1 MRFRPLDNVFMHR
14 IIGGVLVSALTLG
27 NIAAIS
33 ATTIDKANQKINEA
47 SHDLENVNSTI
58 TQIEAEQ
65 DALQAQINELDGEL
79 VGLLLDIDILEDEIV
94 EKQAQID
101 QATIDLADAQAREE
115 KQYSD
120 MKLRIKYMYEHSQTG
135 TLQYILESESIADL
149 LNRVAYFNDVYDYD
163 REQLVAYQDTVQ
175 EVIDI
180 KGELERE
187 KDEMVELDENLS
199 HQSEELETL
208 LAQKRS
214 TMEDFDTQLASAKYL
229 AAQYKETIKKQNAII
244 AAEEARIA
252 REREAA
258 RLAAEAAARRE
269 AEEAARRAAAAAA
282 LAETGVNT
290 SGSGSDS
297 SSTTTPSTGTGSTTT
312 ETTYVDS
319 GKNPAQT
326 TNING
331 SDVVAYASQ
340 FIGNPYVWGGT
351 SLTNGCDCSGFV
363 MKIYEHYGIS
373 LPHSSL
379 AMRSCGQEVSYS
391 NAQPGDIICYAGHVA
406 LYAGGG
412 TIIGAQSSK
421 TGIAQVTATYK
432 SIITV
437 RRVI

>member
-1 MRFRPLDNVFMHR
+1 MRFRPLDTGFTRRLV
-14 IIGGVLVSALTLG
+14 GGVLISAMTLG
-27 NIAAIS
+27 NIAAAS

-47 SHDLENVNSTI
+47 SKDLNNVNSTI

-65 DALQAQINELDGEL
+65 DQLQKQIDDLDSEL

-94 EKQAQID
+94 EKQGQID
-101 QATIDLADAQAREE
+101 KATVDLASAQAREE

-135 TLQYILESESIADL
+135 TLQFILESESIADL

-175 EVIDI
+175 EVIDL
-180 KGELERE
+180 KAELERE
-187 KDEMVELDENLS
+187 KDEMVELDENMT
-199 HQSEELETL
+199 HQSDELEKL

-214 TMEDFDTQLASAKYL
+214 TMEDFDSQLANAKYL
-229 AAQYKETIKKQNAII
+229 AAQYKETIRKQNAII
-244 AAEEARIA
+244 AAEEDRIA
-252 REREAA
+252 REREAQ
-258 RLAAEAAARRE
+258 RLAAEAARIRA
-269 AEEAARRAAAAAA
+269 AEEAARQAAQATASQTTTD
-282 LAETGVNT
+282 TG
-290 SGSGSDS
+290 SSDS
-297 SSTTTPSTGTGSTTT
+297 TSTQTPSTSTDV
-312 ETTYVDS
+312 YVDS

-326 TNING
+326 TNIDG

-363 MKIYEHYGIS
+363 MKIYEHYGIT

-391 NAQPGDIICYAGHVA
+391 NAQPGDIVCYAGHVA

-421 TGIAQVTATYK
+421 TGIAQVAATYK

>member
-1 MRFRPLDNVFMHR
+1 MRLKTLNKTFTRRFV
-14 IIGGVLVSALTLG
+14 GGLLISTLTVAQVG
-27 NIAAIS
+27 AAY
-33 ATTIDKANQKINEA
+33 ATTIDNANQKINEA
-47 SHDLENVNSTI
+47 NQNLQNVNGTI
-58 TQIEAEQ
+58 SQIEAEQ
-65 DALQAQINELDGEL
+65 DELQEQIDNLDTEL

-101 QATIDLADAQAREE
+101 QATADLADAQEREE
-115 KQYSD
+115 KQYED

-135 TLQYILESESIADL
+135 TLQFILESESIADL

-175 EVIDI
+175 EVIDL
-180 KGELERE
+180 KETLETE
-187 KDEMVELDENLS
+187 KDEMVELDENLT
-199 HQSEELETL
+199 HQSDELETL
-208 LAQKRS
+208 LAEKRE
-214 TMEDFDTQLASAKYL
+214 TMEDFDTQLANAKYL
-229 AAQYKETIKKQNAII
+229 ASQYKETIKKQNEII
-244 AAEEARIA
+244 VAEEARIA
-252 REREAA
+252 REKEQA
-258 RLAAEAAARRE
+258 RLAAEAARQRA
-269 AEEAARRAAAAAA
+269 AEEAAARAAAAAA
-282 LAETGVNT
+282 LAASD
-290 SGSGSDS
+290 SGSSSGSSGSSSDS
-297 SSTTTPSTGTGSTTT
+297 STGSSSSGTTTYYDDP
-312 ETTYVDS
+312 

-363 MKIYEHYGIS
+363 MKIYEHYGIT

-421 TGIAQVTATYK
+421 TGIAQVAATYK

>member
-1 MRFRPLDNVFMHR
+1 MRFRPLDNMFMR
-14 IIGGVLVSALTLG
+14 RFASGVLISALTLG
-27 NIAAIS
+27 NIVAVS

-47 SHDLENVNSTI
+47 NRDLQNVNSTI

-65 DALQAQINELDGEL
+65 DELQSQINALDSEL

-94 EKQAQID
+94 EKQEQID
-101 QATIDLADAQAREE
+101 QATIDLSDAQAREE
-115 KQYSD
+115 KQYAD

-175 EVIDI
+175 EVIGL
-180 KGELERE
+180 KETLERE

-199 HQSEELETL
+199 HQSDELEELI
-208 LAQKRS
+208 AQKRS

-229 AAQYKETIKKQNAII
+229 ASQYKETIKKQNAII

-258 RLAAEAAARRE
+258 RIAAEAAAKRE

-282 LAETGVNT
+282 TSNIDNESAWTPVESSSGSD
-290 SGSGSDS
+290 SGSGS
-297 SSTTTPSTGTGSTTT
+297 TGTS
-312 ETTYVDS
+312 YVDTGS
-319 GKNPAQT
+319 KNPAQT

-421 TGIAQVTATYK
+421 TGIAQVAATYK